1 MSDLYVVLSVTLLT
15 WVGIFLYL
23 LKMDARIRELEKNET

>member
-15 WVGIFLYL
+15 WAGIFLYL
-23 LKMDARIRELEKNET
+23 LKMDSRIRELEKK